1 MRRKKKMKREERKR
15 ISGQVL
21 TEFAMTAVIFALT
34 ACALLLLLG
43 LLTEY
48 GWRILSFT
56 AWEPFS

>member
-1 MRRKKKMKREERKR
+1 MKREERKR

-43 LLTEY
+43 LLTKY